1 MNDAPFRPLTDAEI
15 AAAPV
20 PPPEPDTFRKR
31 LRRFRRLVAHA
42 LLAPVEVMLVRTAIA
57 VIPRLS
63 RRHALALA
71 RFAGGTAFRLSR
83 RDNRHMA
90 ANLDLI
96 YGPARDPDE
105 RRRFMRAVWNHTA
118 LVVVDCFWFLRDT
131 HRRVTEWVEIDD
143 TLKAIS
149 RGTEGCAAI
158 TAHLGNWE
166 LAAHAMCEDGRKLT
180 SVFAPIGT
188 PYTQKKLLASREV
201 SGQHLVPKQGAVLNL
216 LRCYRR
222 RQIIGLLLDQ
232 YTKVTEG
239 GLFVDIL
246 GVPAPISRI
255 AGTIHAR
262 CGCPL
267 YIAACIHVGGGRYRA
282 QAFATLPSGSGLSE
296 EKATRW
302 VADKL
307 SDMIRRYPDQWLW
320 MYRRWRHV
328 RPGDDPARYPFYAHS
343 FNPLID

>member
-1 MNDAPFRPLTDAEI
+1 MKPRDPLRKRIRRLRKRISHVLLVPVEI
-15 AAAPV
+15 ACV
-20 PPPEPDTFRKR
+20 R
-31 LRRFRRLVAHA
+31 L
-42 LLAPVEVMLVRTAIA
+42 AIA

-63 RRHALALA
+63 RRRVLS
-71 RFAGGTAFRLSR
+71 FAHWLGGVAMRLDR
-83 RDNRHMA
+83 RGTRHMA
-90 ANLDLI
+90 ANLNLI
-96 YGPARDPDE
+96 YGPAADPEE
-105 RRRFMRAVWNHTA
+105 RRRFMRRVWDHSA
-118 LVVVDCFWFLRDT
+118 LVVIDCFWFLRDT

-216 LRCYRR
+216 LRCYRD

-239 GLFVDIL
+239 GMFVDIL

-267 YIAACIHVGGGRYRA
+267 FVAACIHLGGGRYKA
-282 QAFATLPSGSGLSE
+282 MTFAHLPGGSGLSE
-296 EKATRW
+296 EETTRW
-302 VADKL
+302 LADRM
-307 SDMIRRYPDQWLW
+307 SEMIRKYPDQWLW
-320 MYRRWRHV
+320 MYRRWRHI
-328 RPGDDPARYPFYAHS
+328 RPGDDPSRYPYYAHS
-343 FNPLID
+343 FNPLVD

>member
-1 MNDAPFRPLTDAEI
+1 MKHRSP
-15 AAAPV
+15 
-20 PPPEPDTFRKR
+20 FRKR
-31 LRRFRRLVAHA
+31 LRRFRRAVAHA
-42 LLAPVEVMLVRTAIA
+42 LLFPVEIACVGTAIA
-57 VIPRLS
+57 LIPRLS
-63 RRHALALA
+63 RRRVLAVAHWLGGVAMRLDRRGA
-71 RFAGGTAFRLSR
+71 RY
-83 RDNRHMA
+83 MA

-96 YGPARDPDE
+96 FGPAADPEE
-105 RRRFMRAVWNHTA
+105 RRLQMRRIWDHSA
-118 LVVVDCFWFLRDT
+118 LVTVDCFWFLRDT

-201 SGQHLVPKQGAVLNL
+201 SGQHLVPKQGAVLSL
-216 LRCYRR
+216 LRCYRHK
-222 RQIIGLLLDQ
+222 QIIGLLLDQ

-239 GLFVDIL
+239 GMFVDIL

-255 AGTIHAR
+255 AGTIHSR

-267 YIAACIHVGGGRYRA
+267 FVAACLHLGDGRYRA
-282 QAFATLPSGSGLSE
+282 MTFAHLPGGSGLSE
-296 EKATRW
+296 EDTTRW
-302 VADKL
+302 LADQMSK
-307 SDMIRRYPDQWLW
+307 MILKYPEQWLW
-320 MYRRWRHV
+320 MYRRWRHI
-328 RPGDDPARYPFYAHS
+328 RPGDDPARYPFYAHA